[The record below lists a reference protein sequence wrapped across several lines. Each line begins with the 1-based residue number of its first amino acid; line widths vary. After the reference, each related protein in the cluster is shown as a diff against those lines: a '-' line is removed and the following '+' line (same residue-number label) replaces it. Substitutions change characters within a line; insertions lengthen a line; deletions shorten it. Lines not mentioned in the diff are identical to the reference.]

1 MSVMPDFLQ
10 PRAGL
15 RIPNA
20 GIRIPKAAV
29 TTLWLAG
36 VAGLSS
42 CAHKAPRVFNPPVSV
57 KAPEPLPLAPEIA
70 SPPEVAF
77 EPVVFDFPRQTDLGS
92 QFPPP
97 PPARTPRPV
106 ANIPKPQ
113 PAPSETPSAP
123 ALRLSQILTP
133 EELRRNTQDL
143 EKYTESVKSRLAKV
157 AGKSLTAEQKDI
169 AERVQTY
176 LTQAEQAR
184 DQDLVTAVNLARRAD
199 LLAKDLVDRLP

>member
-1 MSVMPDFLQ
+1 MPDFLQ
-10 PRAGL
+10 PREGV
-15 RIPNA
+15 RIANA
-20 GIRIPKAAV
+20 VSNVRKTVV

-36 VAGLSS
+36 AVGLSS
-42 CAHKAPRVFNPPVSV
+42 CAHKVPRTFNPPVTA
-57 KAPEPLPLAPEIA
+57 KAPAPIPPIPEIA

-77 EPVVFDFPRQTDLGS
+77 EPVVFDFPRQTDPGS
-92 QFPPP
+92 QFPAPP
-97 PPARTPRPV
+97 PVRVQRPV
-106 ANIPKPQ
+106 ANIPKAQ
-113 PAPSETPSAP
+113 PAPNEPPSTP

-143 EKYTESVKSRLAKV
+143 ERYTDSVRSRLAKV
-157 AGKSLTAEQKDI
+157 AGKNLTAEQKDI
-169 AERVQTY
+169 EERVQTY